1 MLIGYAS
8 GRHEMGKNMRKNYL
22 AIIALMAVAGV
33 AAAQSENPGDIPKGH
48 EIAVALSNDTL
59 QLEYIS
65 SGKLVGVDNSRFSG
79 AFFLSEDRDIVLS
92 GGLVFPVDFDFGR
105 LSVLLGPKAYAALL
119 NLENNDVMALSLGV
133 ELRFVIDKDLDLA
146 VAGYAY
152 YAPDI
157 LTFGSS
163 DNLTDLSAQLE
174 LPIAKQMK
182 AFVGLRRFEIDLT
195 EGGGTLTLQD
205 EVFLG
210 LGYRF

>member
-1 MLIGYAS
+1 MHPA
-8 GRHEMGKNMRKNYL
+8 RHEMGKNMLKNYL
-22 AIIALMAVAGV
+22 AIIALVAITGT
-33 AAAQSENPGDIPKGH
+33 AAAQSENPGDIPKGR
-48 EIAVALSNDTL
+48 EIAVALSNDTM
-59 QLEYIS
+59 QLEYLS

-92 GGLVFPVDFDFGR
+92 AGLVFPVDFDFGR

-133 ELRFVIDKDLDLA
+133 ELRFVLDKDLDLA
-146 VAGYAY
+146 VAGYGY

-163 DNLTDLSAQLE
+163 DNLTDLSVQVE
-174 LPIAKQMK
+174 LPIAEQMK
-182 AFVGLRRFEIDLT
+182 AFAGVRRFEIDLT

-205 EVFLG
+205 EVFVG